1 MVARKYKVPV
11 KTVRRWVQKLDTVG
25 SVATKVRSGRPSSVD
40 REMRK
45 FVRRQ
50 LLGGKA
56 TCRDISGKLA
66 SKGKAASTSSVWRTA
81 VSGKRPLKLKTVKY
95 KPFLTPEHKSNRLA
109 FARANRGRDWSRVI
123 FTDSKYWVYHY
134 AEGIV
139 TSKRWSQADE
149 QPVVKVAKSKQQVHA
164 YAGICPGRGQLAC
177 TW

>member
-1 MVARKYKVPV
+1 MVAKKYKVPV
-11 KTVRRWVQKLDTVG
+11 KTVKRWVQKLATVG
-25 SVATKVRSGRPSSVD
+25 SVATKVRSGRPSTID

-56 TCRDISGKLA
+56 TCKDISEKLA
-66 SKGKAASTSSVWRTA
+66 KKGKAVSTSSVWRTA
-81 VSGKRPLKLKTVKY
+81 VSGKRPLKLKTVHY

-134 AEGIV
+134 AEGV
-139 TSKRWSQADE
+139 VRSKRWSYADE
-149 QPVVKVAKSKQQVHA
+149 QPVVRAAKSK
-164 YAGICPGRGQLAC
+164 
-177 TW
+177 